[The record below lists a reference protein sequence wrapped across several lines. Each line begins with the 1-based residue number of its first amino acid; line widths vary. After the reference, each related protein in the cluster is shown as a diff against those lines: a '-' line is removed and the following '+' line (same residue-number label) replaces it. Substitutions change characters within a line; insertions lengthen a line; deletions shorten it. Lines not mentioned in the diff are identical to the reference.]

1 MIVPA
6 TAATLKNRTAYQFF
20 LDGHGGK

>member
-20 LDGHGGK
+20 LDGHGGE